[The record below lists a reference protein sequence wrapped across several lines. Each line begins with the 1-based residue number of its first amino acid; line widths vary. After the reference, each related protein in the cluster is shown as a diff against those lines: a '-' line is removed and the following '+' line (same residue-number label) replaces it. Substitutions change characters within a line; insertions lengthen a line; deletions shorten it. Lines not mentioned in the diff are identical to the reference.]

1 MNDAGLAVS
10 LTFGGRFVQGPGF
23 DIVIVLRYLLET
35 CSTVGGA
42 LAKLATIPVSIP
54 QNVTLVDAERA
65 VTVYTGPDMAMT
77 TAPDACA
84 ANHQH
89 LPVPDEQEQLTRTQE
104 RLSAVRAAGADVAA
118 MLKPPIYQVN
128 YAEGLGTVYTARYRP
143 GDGRVTYYWPD
154 ENWEQ
159 SFGEFAPGTRTVTLG

>member
-1 MNDAGLAVS
+1 
-10 LTFGGRFVQGPGF
+10 
-23 DIVIVLRYLLET
+23 
-35 CSTVGGA
+35 
-42 LAKLATIPVSIP
+42 
-54 QNVTLVDAERA
+54 
-65 VTVYTGPDMAMT
+65 MT

-89 LPVPDEQEQLTRTQE
+89 MPVPDEQEQLTRTQE

-118 MLKPPIYQVN
+118 MLKPPIYQAR

-154 ENWEQ
+154 QSWEQ
-159 SFGEFAPGTRTVTLG
+159 SFGEFTPGTRTVTLGQDAQRPPHSDTGKSYE

>member
-1 MNDAGLAVS
+1 
-10 LTFGGRFVQGPGF
+10 
-23 DIVIVLRYLLET
+23 
-35 CSTVGGA
+35 
-42 LAKLATIPVSIP
+42 
-54 QNVTLVDAERA
+54 
-65 VTVYTGPDMAMT
+65 MT

-89 LPVPDEQEQLTRTQE
+89 KPVPDEQEQLTHSQE

-118 MLKPPIYQVN
+118 VLKPTIYQVR

-154 ENWEQ
+154 ESWEQ
-159 SFGEFAPGTRTVTLG
+159 SFDEFAPGTRTVTLGQDVQRPRHGDDTGKSHE